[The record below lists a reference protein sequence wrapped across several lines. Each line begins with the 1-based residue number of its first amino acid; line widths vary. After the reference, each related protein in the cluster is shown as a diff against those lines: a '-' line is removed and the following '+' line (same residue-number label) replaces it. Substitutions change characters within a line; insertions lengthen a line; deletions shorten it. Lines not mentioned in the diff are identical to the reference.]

1 MTQIIE
7 VSTKL
12 ANSLT
17 PILLDKMNEIYASE
31 ANLEQID
38 LYDETAED
46 IEGVIFH
53 KKMMLKEHD
62 FFKIYHSYTGSPN
75 KDQISFERFDM
86 DIDLYTNNV
95 LKFAAIYSN
104 NAKFHVDTRLYFL
117 KVYKSLL
124 MNKLFRPTIDSENIK
139 IELKLHFKDASDF
152 SILSW
157 RKMGIL
163 CLSCSQVDGKM
174 IINNKEEVFSFFN
187 NFFSL
192 ARKQFDIPDDINLD
206 YTQASG
212 LFDDNLLLLN
222 MAVI

>member
-1 MTQIIE
+1 MTNTIE
-7 VSTKL
+7 VSTQL
-12 ANSLT
+12 ANLLT

-124 MNKLFRPTIDSENIK
+124 MNELFRPTIDNDNIK
-139 IELKLHFKDASDF
+139 IELKIHFKDVADL
-152 SILSW
+152 SILNW

-163 CLSCSQVDGKM
+163 CLCCSQVNGKM
-174 IINNKEEVFSFFN
+174 IVNNKEEVFLFFN

-192 ARKQFDIPDDINLD
+192 ARKQFDIADDINLD
-206 YTQASG
+206 YTQESC
-212 LFDDNLLLLN
+212 LFEDNLLLLN

>member
-1 MTQIIE
+1 MNQTIE

-46 IEGVIFH
+46 IEGVIFY

-62 FFKIYHSYTGSPN
+62 FFKIYHSYMGSPN

-86 DIDLYTNNV
+86 DIDLYINNI
-95 LKFAAIYSN
+95 LKFTAIYSKN
-104 NAKFHVDTRLYFL
+104 TKFHVDTRLYFL

-124 MNKLFRPTIDSENIK
+124 MNKFFRPTIDNENIK
-139 IELKLHFKDASDF
+139 IEMKLHFKDAANF

-163 CLSCSQVDGKM
+163 CLCCSQVNGKM
-174 IINNKEEVFSFFN
+174 IVNNKEEVFSFFN
-187 NFFSL
+187 NFISL
-192 ARKQFDIPDDINLD
+192 AKREFSISDDINLD
-206 YTQASG
+206 YTQENR
-212 LFDDNLLLLN
+212 LFEDNLLLLN